1 MGRADSDTQQIAYDI
16 VEMLGIIEEAA
27 EYLSDKTELGQAEF
41 IQMYA
46 DMQES
51 IAMIKKLAGQWF
63 SQNPEIQLEIQ
74 CDGMLFSMEGI
85 IQLAA
90 VSMGQ
95 AQEKLAYE
103 LIPMLDTACI
113 QFFYYAIT
121 EEDESKKPEF
131 RQLLKQKTMNR
142 FIDKAVKTGV
152 YQFDLSIFIQA
163 YNHLDYTRRCV
174 ESVLENL
181 PEDIRVELVL
191 FNHGSTDETQEYFES
206 IPNAKVVHVSV
217 NGTFPGI
224 VARVCRGRYC
234 LFVSNDIIITPGA
247 IHNLYHCIDEHADV
261 GWVVPSTPNVSNLQT
276 IPAHYNNTGELIEF
290 AAKNNVYDKR
300 HHEQRVRLCNPVTML
315 KAETEAKMG
324 EEMYE
329 ALNCG
334 QIFSFPDDKS
344 SMWFRRNGYKLILA
358 KDAYCHHFGSVTL
371 GEEAAQEQ
379 TKNYTLGRIEMKRKF
394 GIDPWGPGF
403 CYDPVLVEIL
413 QFPEDLSDA
422 SIMGINCGLGSDP
435 LKIKETLRCEK
446 ECHAVLYN
454 FEQDENVIQD
464 LKGVSDEVYLYQNV
478 SEIGKTAGGRHFSYI
493 VMEQM
498 RDEKVIHEY
507 LKEFEKSNISFD
519 FLYLKT
525 EKPDDRLHLADARYR
540 IKYQKEWVCITADQ
554 TKRGKR

>member
-16 VEMLGIIEEAA
+16 VEMLGTVEEAA
-27 EYLSDKTELGQAEF
+27 EYLSDKAELGQAEF
-41 IQMYA
+41 IRMYA

-63 SQNPEIQLEIQ
+63 SQNPEIQLEAQ

-90 VSMGQ
+90 MSLEQ
-95 AQEKLAYE
+95 AQEKIAYE
-103 LIPMLDTACI
+103 LIPMLDTTCI
-113 QFFYYAIT
+113 QFFYHAIA
-121 EEDESKKPEF
+121 EGDESKKPEF
-131 RQLLKQKTMNR
+131 RQLIVQKTVNR
-142 FIDKAVKTGV
+142 FADKAMKTGE
-152 YQFDLSIFIQA
+152 YKFDLSILVTA
-163 YNHLDYTRRCV
+163 YNHLDYTKRCV
-174 ESVLENL
+174 ESILTNL
-181 PEDIRVELVL
+181 PQGISYELVL

-206 IPNAKVVHVSV
+206 IPNAKIVYVPV

-224 VARVCRGRYC
+224 GGRAYNGRYG
-234 LFVSNDIIITPGA
+234 LIVSNDIIITPGV
-247 IHNLYHCIDEHADV
+247 IQNLYRCIDEHPDY

-276 IPAHYNNTGELIEF
+276 IPAHYNNNRELLEF
-290 AAKNNVYDKR
+290 SLRNNVYDER
-300 HHEQRVRLCNPVTML
+300 CHEQRVRLCNPVTMFR
-315 KAETEAKMG
+315 TEIQQKLG

-329 ALNCG
+329 SLLCG
-334 QIFSFPDDKS
+334 QAYSFPDDKS

-371 GEEAAQEQ
+371 GEEAVQEQ
-379 TKNYTLGRIEMKRKF
+379 TKNYALGRIEMKREF

-435 LKIKETLRCEK
+435 LKIKETLRCDK
-446 ECHAVLYN
+446 GCHAVLYN

-525 EKPDDRLHLADARYR
+525 EKPNDRLHLADARYR
-540 IKYQKEWVCITADQ
+540 IKYQKAWVCIMTDQ